1 MTKNKIS
8 CLFFFNDWGKC
19 FRILENIL
27 KIILIE
33 NKNLTHLHI
42 IKIKITY
49 EQSYRLFMKGS
60 YSHILHKSWEMDRIA
75 PVPHHLMTTNVVC
88 AVICTYYRCICSG
101 YSDNQKLW

>member
-1 MTKNKIS
+1 
-8 CLFFFNDWGKC
+8 
-19 FRILENIL
+19 
-27 KIILIE
+27 
-33 NKNLTHLHI
+33 
-42 IKIKITY
+42 
-49 EQSYRLFMKGS
+49 MKGS